1 MKIKESIIGAA
12 IGIIAALTTFA
23 YLYDKYSEPEM
34 PMIYYSMDD
43 K

>member
-1 MKIKESIIGAA
+1 MKESIIGAA
-12 IGIIAALTTFA
+12 LGIIAALTTFV

-34 PMIYYSMDD
+34 PVIYYSTDD

>member
-1 MKIKESIIGAA
+1 MKESIIGAA
-12 IGIIAALTTFA
+12 LGIIAALAIFG

-34 PMIYYSMDD
+34 PVIYYSMDD